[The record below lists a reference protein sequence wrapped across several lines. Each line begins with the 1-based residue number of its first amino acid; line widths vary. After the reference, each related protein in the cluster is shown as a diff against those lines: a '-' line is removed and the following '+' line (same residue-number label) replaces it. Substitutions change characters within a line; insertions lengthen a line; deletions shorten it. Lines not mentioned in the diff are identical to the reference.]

1 MAGVA
6 ERTLALRLIADVGDI
21 SKGLGRVDRRLGR
34 TARAAASWGK
44 ALGGALIIGGL
55 ERLADSAVEGVR
67 AFREEQDAAR
77 NFNRTVRNL
86 GMPVKGATKA
96 LDAMADSAVSLGFD
110 DADMI
115 RGMDRFVKMTR
126 SITDAQRAM
135 SLAMDIARGRNISL
149 EQAQRE
155 VEGIFAGSA
164 RTLRR
169 YGLSGV
175 KGMEAVSEAAKRERG
190 KARAWARHHPMEVLL
205 GRISDGWADV
215 VGNLSQGNLGAAMK
229 AGAKLAA
236 NIARGITGYTTKD
249 GKRVRGLWDR
259 LFDSTPDKQGR
270 PKGIISRLGQD
281 IADAVAGVDWG
292 KALGDA
298 LAAGLDGLKG
308 LISSG
313 GITQVAAVGGAI
325 AAGMFA
331 IDLFL
336 AAAKL
341 VLTPSGWLDLAGGVA
356 KATGA
361 VLGWGLRAGMFVA
374 DKFITAMSGVIGA
387 IDGSGKV
394 QGKARSL
401 GRGLGR
407 GIGGGLLASLASVLG
422 VPLVA
427 GGVGAIIGAAM
438 VLIPTWL
445 TQPENRLPVAL
456 KASAQQARSR
466 GARNGSIVER
476 QLRQSFPDAT
486 DEQIRQALREA
497 GFEGYASG
505 TPSARRGWA
514 WVGERGPELVRFRGG
529 EQVLPHPASMAAAGG
544 GGMVVNV
551 TVNGYVGSEAQ
562 LARELNRIL
571 SSGVQRGMR
580 LGYR

>member
-1 MAGVA
+1 MSGVA

-86 GMPVKGATKA
+86 GMPVKAAAKA
-96 LDAMADSAVSLGFD
+96 LDRMADSAVSLGFD
-110 DADMI
+110 DGDMI
-115 RGMDRFVKMTR
+115 RGMDRFARMTG
-126 SITDAQRAM
+126 SITNAQRAM

-175 KGMEAVSEAAKRERG
+175 RGMEAVSEAAKRERG

-259 LFDSTPDKQGR
+259 LFDSTPDRQGR

-341 VLTPSGWLDLAGGVA
+341 VLTPSGWVSLAGGVA

-361 VLGWGLRAGMFVA
+361 VLGWGIRAGMFVTSAFVKGAVALFDALSASGGVLAAARGMGGAVGRAMRGATLARLGPVGLAIFAGLSLDEFLTSIGWGNSSAGQQRINQINRMMGWGGSSKGVAA
-374 DKFITAMSGVIGA
+374 DADAFRRSKG
-387 IDGSGKV
+387 GS
-394 QGKARSL
+394 APL
-401 GRGLGR
+401 GRKR
-407 GIGGGLLASLASVLG
+407 G
-422 VPLVA
+422 
-427 GGVGAIIGAAM
+427 
-438 VLIPTWL
+438 
-445 TQPENRLPVAL
+445 
-456 KASAQQARSR
+456 
-466 GARNGSIVER
+466 
-476 QLRQSFPDAT
+476 F
-486 DEQIRQALREA
+486 
-497 GFEGYASG
+497 ASG
-505 TPSARRGWA
+505 TPSAPRGWS

-529 EQVLPHPASMAAAGG
+529 ERVLSHPASMAAAGG

-551 TVNGYVGSEAQ
+551 TVNAPVGASPWEVG
-562 LARELNRIL
+562 RTI
-571 SSGVQRGMR
+571 QRM
-580 LGYR
+580 LDEYRKRGGRS